1 MSRLVIGTR
10 GSDLAMW
17 QASFIRD
24 RLLGRSPDVQ
34 IDLKVIKTKGDRI
47 MDTPLHKMLDKG
59 LFTTE
64 IEDELRTGTID
75 LAVHSLKDLPTQLA
89 DGLMLAEVTIREDPA
104 DVLVSKGGVE
114 LADLPDG
121 ATVFAGSLRR
131 RAQLLHARPDFKV
144 LGIRGNVPTRL
155 RRFHESDT
163 DGMVMAGA
171 GLVRLGL
178 TDDISQR
185 LDPTEFIPACGQ
197 GALAIEIRRDAAE
210 IGDLLRPLD
219 DTPARLAVTAER
231 AYLGDLGGGCQAPV
245 GAYARRAEDG
255 GELVIIGVVADLEGK
270 RLLKATAGGA
280 VSDVAG
286 AGALGR
292 ALAAKLRDMGCREI
306 LDDMLAQ
313 AQGKPEQDS

>member
-17 QASFIRD
+17 QANFIRD
-24 RLLGRSPDVQ
+24 RLLGRNPDVQ

-64 IEDELRTGTID
+64 IEDELRAGTID

-89 DGLMLAEVTIREDPA
+89 GGLMLAEVTIREDPA
-104 DVLVSKGGVE
+104 DVLISKGGVK

-163 DGMVMAGA
+163 DGMVMASA

-178 TDDISQR
+178 TGDISQR

-210 IGDLLRPLD
+210 IGDLLSPLD
-219 DTPARLAVTAER
+219 DAAARLAVTAER
-231 AYLGDLGGGCQAPV
+231 AYLGDLGGGCQVPV
-245 GAYARRAEDG
+245 GAYAKNAGDG
-255 GELVIIGVVADLEGK
+255 GELVIIGVVADLDGE
-270 RLLKATAGGA
+270 RLLKAAVSGA

-286 AGALGR
+286 AGALGL
-292 ALAAKLRDMGCREI
+292 ALAAKLRDMGCQEI
-306 LDDMLAQ
+306 LDDVLAQ